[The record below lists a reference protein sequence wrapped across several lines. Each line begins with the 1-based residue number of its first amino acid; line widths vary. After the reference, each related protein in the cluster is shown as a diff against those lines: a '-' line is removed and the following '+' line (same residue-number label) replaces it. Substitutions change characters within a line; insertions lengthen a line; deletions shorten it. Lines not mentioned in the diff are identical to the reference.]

1 MVSPATNNIKKL
13 LKTDKIKAVITDLD
27 NTLWSGILAEKQKLV
42 LNKKYYEFL
51 KYLYK
56 IGIQI
61 IVVSKNDQPDVLDT
75 FKKLRVDHEFFTLIV
90 SNWDPKYLN
99 IEKIITQANFRP
111 ETVIFID
118 DNPFER
124 TEVQTKISG
133 IHTIDVADWALLKKH
148 PYIRKQTEQ
157 TAHEIQTRVNRYK
170 TAFRIKEIN
179 GEAKDNIEFLHKLN
193 REISVGEID
202 VDNLDRFT
210 RLFVETHR
218 INFNPEKF
226 SDYNKALDYLHKQ
239 LNEGHKLFAI
249 STREG
254 GYSLGLTGALVVNVE
269 NNKAKI
275 TDGTFSCGIIGRDF
289 EQKSLLVIIE
299 KLQKIGIKTVEANV
313 TLTGT
318 NKRVQEC
325 LEELGF
331 FEKIRQKNIIVYSL
345 DLNNYVPPKKYEWI
359 KLLTTP
365 PELDYTGHPAVISF
379 FEKNVKPLISKNRN
393 VINLGSSRG
402 EVLGHLQKNVRE
414 DFYDFLEQRQVK
426 YKKIDQE
433 YYPDEQNIVA
443 NAENIKEIVDNESQ
457 NLVIAVE
464 LLEHTEHFWNI
475 INETIRICKVG
486 GYIFITCPSFNYPKH
501 EYPIDLWRIGS
512 KTLSGFFPKPYFK
525 IVKIE
530 KEGDKKIPRRILI
543 LVQKQISFSA
553 NYNLPES
560 GKTNWRTGLT
570 IFN

>member
-42 LNKKYYEFL
+42 LNKNYYEFL

-118 DNPFER
+118 DNQFER
-124 TEVQTKISG
+124 IEVKTKIKD
-133 IHTIDVADWALLKKH
+133 ICILDIADWALLKKH
-148 PYIRKQTEQ
+148 SYIRKQTEQ
-157 TAHEIQTRVNRYK
+157 TTHEIQTRVDRYK

-254 GYSLGLTGALVVNVE
+254 GYSLGLTGALVINIIGDK
-269 NNKAKI
+269 KARI

-289 EQKSLLVIIE
+289 EQ
-299 KLQKIGIKTVEANV
+299 
-313 TLTGT
+313 
-318 NKRVQEC
+318 
-325 LEELGF
+325 
-331 FEKIRQKNIIVYSL
+331 
-345 DLNNYVPPKKYEWI
+345 
-359 KLLTTP
+359 
-365 PELDYTGHPAVISF
+365 
-379 FEKNVKPLISKNRN
+379 
-393 VINLGSSRG
+393 
-402 EVLGHLQKNVRE
+402 
-414 DFYDFLEQRQVK
+414 
-426 YKKIDQE
+426 
-433 YYPDEQNIVA
+433 
-443 NAENIKEIVDNESQ
+443 
-457 NLVIAVE
+457 
-464 LLEHTEHFWNI
+464 
-475 INETIRICKVG
+475 
-486 GYIFITCPSFNYPKH
+486 
-501 EYPIDLWRIGS
+501 
-512 KTLSGFFPKPYFK
+512 
-525 IVKIE
+525 
-530 KEGDKKIPRRILI
+530 
-543 LVQKQISFSA
+543 
-553 NYNLPES
+553 
-560 GKTNWRTGLT
+560 
-570 IFN
+570 